1 MLGKTSICSTLE
13 ASASIHALGGM
24 FRTEQILANC
34 GSTLIPLTRRTTMPR
49 VSFLVHYF
57 LPVFKYLFFVGL
69 IGAVPVI
76 IVTAVKTAQSM
87 LEED

>member
-1 MLGKTSICSTLE
+1 MY
-13 ASASIHALGGM
+13 
-24 FRTEQILANC
+24 
-34 GSTLIPLTRRTTMPR
+34 RTTMPR
-49 VSFLVHYF
+49 VNFLVHYI
-57 LPVFKYLFFVGL
+57 LPVFKYLFFIGL

>member
-1 MLGKTSICSTLE
+1 
-13 ASASIHALGGM
+13 
-24 FRTEQILANC
+24 
-34 GSTLIPLTRRTTMPR
+34 
-49 VSFLVHYF
+49 
-57 LPVFKYLFFVGL
+57 VGL

>member
-1 MLGKTSICSTLE
+1 ML
-13 ASASIHALGGM
+13 
-24 FRTEQILANC
+24 
-34 GSTLIPLTRRTTMPR
+34 R
-49 VSFLVHYF
+49 VSFLVHYI
-57 LPVFKYLFFVGL
+57 LPFFKYLFFIGL

>member
-1 MLGKTSICSTLE
+1 M
-13 ASASIHALGGM
+13 
-24 FRTEQILANC
+24 
-34 GSTLIPLTRRTTMPR
+34 
-49 VSFLVHYF
+49 
-57 LPVFKYLFFVGL
+57 GL

>member
-1 MLGKTSICSTLE
+1 
-13 ASASIHALGGM
+13 
-24 FRTEQILANC
+24 
-34 GSTLIPLTRRTTMPR
+34 MPT
-49 VSFLVHYF
+49 VSFLVHYI
-57 LPVFKYLFFVGL
+57 LPVFKYLFFIGL

>member
-1 MLGKTSICSTLE
+1 
-13 ASASIHALGGM
+13 M

-34 GSTLIPLTRRTTMPR
+34 ARALIPPTRRTTMLR
-49 VSFLVHYF
+49 VSFLVHYI
-57 LPVFKYLFFVGL
+57 LPVFQYLFFAGL